1 MLSGKYIRSSIFFSF
16 CAILVGCTPQKSTQ
30 KSFTSYDPEKEAI
43 LNPYFIDLS
52 EEAPTRFMDV
62 WNRNTI
68 QSLNI
73 QQIDVFT
80 FGGKKPTDTLEKQVF
95 FFKDE
100 GKELDYT
107 DYKFDESPAIWS
119 QGSLNWTNNG
129 KFLDIRFNRHFGINK
144 QTHTTFEK
152 TDNGYI
158 VLKKKTMN
166 RYDTT
171 MIVGALD
178 QPQSV
183 VSKIG
188 KNIYSI
194 DLFLPVGSSTEDIK
208 AAYNKLNYT
217 YDETLF
223 AQRSVVFT
231 EHGRPV
237 NAFLLNDEFRQV
249 SQSKVW
255 EYDQHGSLEFYEE
268 YIGNSVVRTM
278 KWEFGDDLL
287 PKSVTIGRKQYFYA
301 YK

>member
-1 MLSGKYIRSSIFFSF
+1 MLSCKYVRLSIFFGF
-16 CAILVGCTPQKSTQ
+16 CAIVIGCNQQKATQ
-30 KSFTSYDPEKEAI
+30 KSFSSYDPSSEAI

-52 EEAPTRFMDV
+52 EEAPTRFIDL
-62 WNRNTI
+62 WNRKTI
-68 QSLNI
+68 QSLHI

-95 FFKDE
+95 SFKNKGE
-100 GKELDYT
+100 KLDYT
-107 DYKFDESPAIWS
+107 DYKFDESPSIWS
-119 QGSLNWTNNG
+119 QGSLNWSKNG
-129 KFLDIRFNRHFGINK
+129 KLLDIKFNRHFGINK

-152 TDNGYI
+152 TDDGYL

-171 MIVGALD
+171 IIVGTLD

-208 AAYNKLNYT
+208 NAYNKLNYS

-223 AQRSVVFT
+223 AQRSIVFT
-231 EHGRPV
+231 ENGRPV

-255 EYDQHGSLEFYEE
+255 EYDKHGSLEFYEE
-268 YIGNSVVRTM
+268 YIGNSVVRSM
-278 KWEFGDDLL
+278 KWTFNEDLL
-287 PKSVTIGRKQYFYA
+287 PESVTIGRKQYFYA
-301 YK
+301 YQ